1 MDSVSLRN
9 RSNKEQQMSDKVI
22 EFPKNKVVRDI
33 PGEVLEERS
42 RRADQKMADAIVE
55 EVTALMVTELD
66 NYFVEVEEESFT
78 KDLVL
83 VVDALR
89 AAVYRQFGFEHHLHP
104 FIEKN
109 IKIISKADAK
119 AMEDMNE
126 EQILNMIEDMMNSK
140 GKLDKK
146 EEE

>member
-1 MDSVSLRN
+1 M
-9 RSNKEQQMSDKVI
+9 NKKVI
-22 EFPKNKVVRDI
+22 EFPKHKVVRDL
-33 PGEVLEERS
+33 PGEVIEERN
-42 RRADQKMADAIVE
+42 RRADQKTADIIVE
-55 EVTALMVTELD
+55 EITAIMITELD
-66 NYFVEVEEESFT
+66 NYDAIVDEDSFT

-109 IKIISKADAK
+109 IKIISKKDAK

-126 EQILNMIEDMMNSK
+126 EQILNLIESMMKSK
-140 GKLDKK
+140 EVDSDDK
-146 EEE
+146 E

>member
-1 MDSVSLRN
+1 
-9 RSNKEQQMSDKVI
+9 MSEKVI

-33 PGEVLEERS
+33 PGQVLEERQK
-42 RRADQKMADAIVE
+42 RADQKMADGIVE
-55 EVTALMVTELD
+55 EVTAMIITELD
-66 NYFVEVEEESFT
+66 NYFVNIEDESFT

-89 AAVYRQFGFEHHLHP
+89 ATVYRQFGFEHHLHP

-109 IKIISKADAK
+109 ITIISKKDAK

-126 EQILNMIEDMMNSK
+126 EQILNMIEDMMK
-140 GKLDKK
+140 AKEKLDK
-146 EEE
+146 EDGE

>member
-1 MDSVSLRN
+1 MT
-9 RSNKEQQMSDKVI
+9 DKVI
-22 EFPKNKVVRDI
+22 EFPKHKVVRDV
-33 PGEVLEERS
+33 PGEVLEERA

-55 EVTALMVTELD
+55 EITAIMVTELD
-66 NYFVEVEEESFT
+66 NYFVNVEEDSFT

-89 AAVYRQFGFEHHLHP
+89 ATVYRQFGFEHHLHP

-109 IKIISKADAK
+109 IKIISKKDAQD
-119 AMEDMNE
+119 MENMNE

-140 GKLDKK
+140 GKLDKEK
-146 EEE
+146 GE

>member
-1 MDSVSLRN
+1 MT
-9 RSNKEQQMSDKVI
+9 DKVI
-22 EFPKNKVVRDI
+22 EFPKHKVVRDV
-33 PGEVLEERS
+33 PGEVMEERA

-55 EVTALMVTELD
+55 EITSIILTELD
-66 NYFVEVEEESFT
+66 NYHVDVEEESFA
-78 KDLVL
+78 KDVVL

-89 AAVYRQFGFEHHLHP
+89 ATVYRQFGFEHHLHP

-140 GKLDKK
+140 EQVDKI

>member
-1 MDSVSLRN
+1 MT
-9 RSNKEQQMSDKVI
+9 DKVI
-22 EFPKNKVVRDI
+22 QFPKHKVVRDV
-33 PGEVLEERS
+33 PGAVMEERA

-55 EVTALMVTELD
+55 EITGIVLTELD
-66 NYFVEVEEESFT
+66 NYHVDVEEESFA

-89 AAVYRQFGFEHHLHP
+89 ATVYRQFGFEHHLHP

-109 IKIISKADAK
+109 IKIISKADAEK
-119 AMEDMNE
+119 MEDMNE

-140 GKLDKK
+140 EQVDKI

>member
-1 MDSVSLRN
+1 M
-9 RSNKEQQMSDKVI
+9 SNKVI
-22 EFPKNKVVRDI
+22 EFPKHKVVRDV
-33 PGEVLEERS
+33 PVEVMEERA

-55 EVTALMVTELD
+55 EITGIVLTELD
-66 NYFVEVEEESFT
+66 NYHVEIEEESFA

-89 AAVYRQFGFEHHLHP
+89 ATVYRQFGFEHHLHP

-109 IKIISKADAK
+109 ITIISKADAK

-140 GKLDKK
+140 EQVDKI

>member
-1 MDSVSLRN
+1 MT
-9 RSNKEQQMSDKVI
+9 DKVI
-22 EFPKNKVVRDI
+22 EFPKHKVVRDV
-33 PGEVLEERS
+33 PGEVMEERA

-55 EVTALMVTELD
+55 EITGIILTELD
-66 NYFVEVEEESFT
+66 NYHVEIEEESFA
-78 KDLVL
+78 KDMVL

-89 AAVYRQFGFEHHLHP
+89 ATVYRQFGFEHHLHP

-140 GKLDKK
+140 EQVDKI